1 MHGDIMKKTIQ
12 LNYKSIFKYD
22 DHHETVKYKT
32 TGTYMK
38 DDKKEKITFIQND
51 TKIEITIR
59 GNDVTLINGSS
70 ILNLTYHRKVFNHYQ
85 TPYGLIELYTE
96 LVILQHEQNIKLKYI
111 LNDGIEQIS
120 EVYVLVNYE
129 FME

>member
-1 MHGDIMKKTIQ
+1 MKKTIQ

>member
-1 MHGDIMKKTIQ
+1 MHGDKMKKTIQ

-22 DHHETVKYKT
+22 DHHETVKYKSK
-32 TGTYMK
+32 GTYFK
-38 DDKKEKITFIQND
+38 DDKKERITFYQDD

-59 GNDVTLINGSS
+59 GNDVLLINGHSM
-70 ILNLTYHRKVFNHYQ
+70 LNLTYHRKVFNHYQ

-96 LVILQHEQNIKLKYI
+96 LMTLEHERNIKLIYM
-111 LNDGIEQIS
+111 LYDGIQKIS